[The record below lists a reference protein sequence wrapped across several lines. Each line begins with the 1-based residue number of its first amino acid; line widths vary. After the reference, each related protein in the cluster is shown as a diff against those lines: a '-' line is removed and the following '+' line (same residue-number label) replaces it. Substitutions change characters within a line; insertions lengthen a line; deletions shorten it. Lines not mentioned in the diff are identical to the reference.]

1 MRSAVLGNARAY
13 QRSSPFSPMRK
24 VLSARMKSYRC
35 HGTMSSPPEEREE
48 VSKEEF
54 NARFEAAKQRFGLK

>member
-1 MRSAVLGNARAY
+1 
-13 QRSSPFSPMRK
+13 MRK

-35 HGTMSSPPEEREE
+35 HGTMNSPPEEREE